1 MSINKKFAIIYDK
14 WDKTNIEGF
23 FILGTTSKVL
33 QSIGLEKRNI
43 ILDKTKIVKIKN
55 CHSEMTDNIIKQIP
69 NIIENPILV
78 LNSLSASNINKNRII
93 LFGDLLDINGNPIL
107 VAMEL
112 NPIKPSNKVYK
123 IASAY
128 GKENINVIQIWLK
141 NENNILYITKD
152 KKRITK
158 WLNGLGLQLPVPY
171 NNSNSNEINIPY

>member
-93 LFGDLLDINGNPIL
+93 LFGDLLDIN
-107 VAMEL
+107 
-112 NPIKPSNKVYK
+112 PIKPSNKVYK